1 MVNSGSQLVDA
12 LVAHMSHKTKEGFGR
27 QRLWF
32 PLSLSDSLS
41 LFLSLTQVDIIR
53 RAGGFGELVLR
64 TLLRSPVGAYDK
76 DALGGKEEKR

>member
-1 MVNSGSQLVDA
+1 
-12 LVAHMSHKTKEGFGR
+12 
-27 QRLWF
+27 
-32 PLSLSDSLS
+32 
-41 LFLSLTQVDIIR
+41 LTQVDIIR